1 MAYTLY
7 LSFILI
13 RLGLGLF
20 EYGVKKLDLFGA
32 PFHRN
37 CSNFPCFSSVEM
49 DEINKNPSELHSS
62 HVCKELNT
70 NIMDLNKKR
79 KLQAELLDLP
89 LPKHKCCGRSFSSQ
103 IVYPL
108 DEDTEIEDLHAQIVK
123 EETNGETIDDGSE
136 PDSAKDSNSLAGYS
150 DSVISVY
157 GEAKFEPECEK
168 TCPYNYPYSSSVNWG
183 GNSSRDD
190 LYSLKSTRMTPDVRK
205 DKMTFFSGEHNPLV
219 SQNLEEQLLEFGN
232 DIDFM
237 CSEYRDG
244 MAEHSTDKELADMP
258 YSSGMKPNNYVLSSG
273 RWSVNQDAQIGTRKP
288 TIDQEFEQYFSM
300 LML

>member
-1 MAYTLY
+1 
-7 LSFILI
+7 
-13 RLGLGLF
+13 
-20 EYGVKKLDLFGA
+20 
-32 PFHRN
+32 
-37 CSNFPCFSSVEM
+37 
-49 DEINKNPSELHSS
+49 
-62 HVCKELNT
+62 
-70 NIMDLNKKR
+70 MDLNKKR

-190 LYSLKSTRMTPDVRK
+190 LYSLKSTRMTPDVSK

-273 RWSVNQDAQIGTRKP
+273 RWSVNQGNLHMTWNTFAQREEDKKMP
-288 TIDQEFEQYFSM
+288 CH
-300 LML
+300 L